1 MFAVVKENKLEDLFL
16 NIKQNNMSKLTPING
31 IVVLK
36 TLDSEEQTY
45 GAIIIPD
52 LGKDLPE
59 MGQVVASSDT
69 YNWQQGTYYKTKLEK
84 GQKVLI
90 PKMGS
95 MKVTVDGEDYILI
108 KETEILAILE
118 N

>member
-1 MFAVVKENKLEDLFL
+1 
-16 NIKQNNMSKLTPING
+16 MSKLKPING
-31 IVVLK
+31 IAVLK
-36 TLDSEEQTY
+36 WIEEDEMTY
-45 GAIIIPD
+45 GNIVIPD
-52 LGKDLPE
+52 MGKEKPE
-59 MGQVVASSDT
+59 VGEVVASSDT
-69 YNWQQGTYYKTKLEK
+69 YNWQQGIYYKTKLEV

>member
-1 MFAVVKENKLEDLFL
+1 
-16 NIKQNNMSKLTPING
+16 MSKLKPLNG

-36 TLDSEEQTY
+36 VVEEEEMTY
-45 GAIIIPD
+45 GNIVIPD
-52 LGKDLPE
+52 MGKEKPE
-59 MGQVVASSDT
+59 MGEVVHSSDT
-69 YNWQQGTYYKTKLEK
+69 YNWHTGEYYRTHVSP
-84 GQKVLI
+84 GDKVLI